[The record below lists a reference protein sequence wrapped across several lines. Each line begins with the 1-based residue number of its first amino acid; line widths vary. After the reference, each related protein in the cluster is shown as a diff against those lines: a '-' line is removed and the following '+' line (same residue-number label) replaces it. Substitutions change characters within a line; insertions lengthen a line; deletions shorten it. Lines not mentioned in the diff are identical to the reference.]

1 VPAYTRDACL
11 LPIVLALALAA
22 CAAPEAGEPAVAAT
36 SQPGATATATAT
48 APSDAPASQDYKVL
62 GREDAPVT
70 IIEFTDLQCPY
81 CARFARETFPK
92 LKATYIDTGRVR
104 FASTDLPLAMHAFAV
119 PAAIAARCAG
129 EQGHYWAYRDRLFA
143 AQDRLGSEPY
153 AGIATSLGLDA
164 ERFSACRAD
173 PRQTAAVRADVR
185 RAAGFGITSTPTF
198 VIGRLV
204 DGQFQGQTVSGAKSY
219 EEFAARIEALLTER

>member
-1 VPAYTRDACL
+1 VPAYVPVLCR

-22 CAAPEAGEPAVAAT
+22 CAAPEAGGSAAVVAT
-36 SQPGATATATAT
+36 SQPGASATG
-48 APSDAPASQDYKVL
+48 DAPAPSQDYKVL

-119 PAAIAARCAG
+119 PSAIAARCAG
-129 EQGHYWAYRDRLFA
+129 EQGHYWAYRERLFA

-153 AGIATSLGLDA
+153 AEIATSLGLDA

-173 PRQTAAVRADVR
+173 MRQTAAVRADAR

-204 DGQFQGQTVSGAKSY
+204 DGQFQGQTLSGAKSY

>member
-1 VPAYTRDACL
+1 VPAYIRPCL
-11 LPIVLALALAA
+11 LSIVLALALTA
-22 CAAPEAGEPAVAAT
+22 CAAPEAAAPAVAAT
-36 SQPGATATATAT
+36 SQPGTGAASDEP
-48 APSDAPASQDYKVL
+48 APSQDYKVL

-70 IIEFTDLQCPY
+70 IVEFTDLQCPY

-129 EQGHYWAYRDRLFA
+129 EQGHYWTYRERLFD

-153 AGIATSLGLDA
+153 AEIAMSLGLDA

-173 PRQTAAVRADVR
+173 TRQTAAVRADAR

-204 DGQFQGQTVSGAKSY
+204 DGQFQGQTLSGAKSY
-219 EEFAARIEALLTER
+219 EEFAARIETLLNER